1 MSPVRSP
8 VRSLVRPSVGFLIR
22 SIFLILAFVAMSTS
36 AAQAQVNE
44 SGGIVVMEAESVPA
58 AGDWER
64 QSRIAGFKGSGY
76 LVWEGANAFG
86 VATAGRGTL
95 TYRFRINRAGN
106 YQLRWRS
113 RITEGNNA
121 TESND
126 SWVRFP
132 TGNNVP
138 GEQPINTW
146 TKVFMNGLNR
156 WSWGSATVDN
166 VGRPVRQ
173 FFSAG
178 DHVMQISGR
187 SRGHAID
194 QIVLYH
200 YPSVNFSNS
209 RFENLTP
216 SNNATG
222 QAPTPRPEPTPAP
235 ARPAPAPAPA
245 PAPEPEPEPAPVT
258 VTVATVSN
266 VDPNV
271 NQVEGL
277 RVEVYSST
285 ALELF
290 WNRQDELGVS
300 YRIGVNGE
308 TRDTTNG
315 TSYFFDGLSDGTDY
329 TFSVTTISSA
339 GTESAPVVVS
349 SAPGVPVNVAS
360 GQGPQSP
367 QNVSLAVYSVTAAE
381 LFWDRA
387 STIENIVGTDVYRD
401 GNFLTTVPGNS
412 FFDDTRASGQNY
424 TYSLIAVD
432 GSGGRSAETVVQP

>member
-1 MSPVRSP
+1 MSLA
-8 VRSLVRPSVGFLIR
+8 RSLITL
-22 SIFLILAFVAMSTS
+22 VASFAITTS
-36 AAQAQVNE
+36 AAIANVNE
-44 SGGIVVMEAESVPA
+44 SGGIVVMEVESVPA

-64 QSRIAGFKGSGY
+64 ETRIGGFKGSGY
-76 LVWEGANAFG
+76 YVWEGSNAFG

-113 RITEGNNA
+113 RITEGNNP

-132 TGNNVP
+132 TGRNIA

-146 TKVFMNGLNR
+146 TKVFMNGLNQ
-156 WSWGSATVDN
+156 WSWASATVDN

-178 DHVMQISGR
+178 EHTLQISGR

-200 YPSVNFSNS
+200 YPTVPFSAA
-209 RFENLTP
+209 RFEQLTP
-216 SNNATG
+216 SSAATG
-222 QAPTPRPEPTPAP
+222 PAPTPEPEPTPAP
-235 ARPAPAPAPA
+235 APEPEPT
-245 PAPEPEPEPAPVT
+245 PAPEPEPEPAPAPT
-258 VTVATVSN
+258 PVATPTPAAVI
-266 VDPNV
+266 DPSV
-271 NQVEGL
+271 MQVEGL
-277 RVEVYSST
+277 FADVYSSS

-300 YRIGVNGE
+300 FRISVNGE

-315 TSYFFDGLSDGTDY
+315 TSYYLDGLNEGQEY
-329 TFSVTTISSA
+329 NFGVTTISGQ
-339 GTESAPVVVS
+339 GTESAAVVVQ
-349 SAPGVPVNVAS
+349 ATPGVAGSTGAASS

-367 QNVSLAVYSVTAAE
+367 QNASLVRYSSTAAE

-387 STIENIVGTDVYRD
+387 STVENIVGTDVYRD

-412 FFDDTRASGQNY
+412 FFDNSRSENQDYEY
-424 TYSLIAVD
+424 TLIAVD
-432 GSGGRSAETVVQP
+432 GSGNRSEPAAVTP